1 MSQAVALAVH
11 VREGKGTRIARKL
24 RDTGMIPGI
33 VYGHKE
39 VPVQVTVSA
48 KEFNHAVRVLKA
60 RTIEIVLG
68 GKKETVLIKDL
79 QFDYL
84 SKHIVHFDLLRVSAS
99 DTVNPFAAIPSLHS
113 AEALMVTVFLWHFTS
128 KWLRPLLL
136 ALPLAMAFTLV
147 YSGEHYLIDVFV
159 GWAMVAIGLAL
170 GGVLCRR
177 YGWKN
182 PWVHG
187 PKLDDTVGPRAPAAA
202 IVRPEGPAPIVSAA
216 VRVSAAADGMPPQT

>member
-39 VPVQVTVSA
+39 TPVQVTVTA

-99 DTVNPFAAIPSLHS
+99 DTVKVKVKV
-113 AEALMVTVFLWHFTS
+113 E
-128 KWLRPLLL
+128 LRGAPK
-136 ALPLAMAFTLV
+136 TT
-147 YSGEHYLIDVFV
+147 G
-159 GWAMVAIGLAL
+159 
-170 GGVLCRR
+170 GGVLEQPLHELHIEC
-177 YGWKN
+177 GA
-182 PWVHG
+182 
-187 PKLDDTVGPRAPAAA
+187 TA
-202 IVRPEGPAPIVSAA
+202 IPES
-216 VRVSAAADGMPPQT
+216 VRVDISALQLGHPIHVSDLKLPPGVTVLEADDAVVVQLKLPGQEPEVAEAETAEPEVLTAKKPKDGDAE